1 MEKEYINRLFD
12 KELDFY
18 LKTVG
23 AIQIVGPKWCGKSRT
38 AKRHAKT
45 IIDLMKKN
53 QRDQYVE
60 LAKKAPEVLLNSG
73 DKPILI
79 DEWQVISFIWNSIK
93 EAVDD
98 NGEFG
103 QYILT
108 GSVTDNTAANSLA
121 GEENEKHTGTGRII
135 KRMMRPMSLFESGD
149 SSGEISLSGLKSG
162 LFNAT
167 ISNKSIEDYSYF
179 ICRGGWPL
187 AINDD
192 RDVALQQAK
201 TFYNGLTGE
210 DIFSLKDIP
219 LRKDEKR
226 AKKLLRAY
234 ARSISTEASNESIKA
249 DLKENGDEIDKDTF
263 VKYLLALQRLYVIE
277 ELEAWNPNL
286 RSKTAI
292 REKNTRH
299 FVDPSIATAALGISP
314 DSMFSDMKTFGLLF
328 ESLAIRDLRIYCD
341 TLNADVYHYRDK
353 ADREADAVITFED
366 GSWALIE
373 VKLGDEE
380 EIKESS
386 NKLVALANDID
397 EKEHPKPAF
406 MMIVTGTNVAYKDD
420 NGVYVAPL
428 ACLKP

>member
-386 NKLVALANDID
+386 TKLVALANDID

-420 NGVYVAPL
+420 NGVYVVPL